1 MFSLQLQGED
11 GELDIELSALAF
23 PVICSPVST
32 RINIQEFP
40 HLDGLQFA
48 DNLDGEDQPID
59 LLLGAD
65 YYYKIVTGEVIK
77 GDTGPTA
84 VGSKLG
90 WLLLGPTSTTTS
102 LHTMSH
108 LVIDGRREMLFEE
121 KGNDEL
127 VSNLKRFWDLESLG
141 IVQRD
146 ESSVSTDILRDI
158 TFNGKR
164 YEVGLPWKEEV
175 FSLSNDYEL
184 SYNRLTSLVNRL
196 KQDPALLKEYNA
208 IIEEQIE
215 QGIVERVPVEK
226 EDNSATH
233 YILHHGVIR
242 NDRDTTKLRIV
253 FDGSAKE
260 RNNEQLS
267 LNDHLLNEPNFIPPI
282 FDVLVKFRSH
292 AIGLTADIEK
302 AFLQIEI
309 KESDRD
315 KLRFLWIKDLN
326 SNELKV
332 QQLRFCRLVFGLKPS
347 PSVLDGTVLHH
358 ISKYQET
365 EPEIVEV
372 LKDCTSTTFQLVHRM
387 MRLLSKFTRNQ
398 NKS

>member
-1 MFSLQLQGED
+1 M
-11 GELDIELSALAF
+11 AF

-48 DNLDGEDQPID
+48 DNLDGEDQSID
-59 LLLGAD
+59 MLLGAD

-84 VGSKLG
+84 EGSKLG

-102 LHTMSH
+102 LHTISH

-141 IVQRD
+141 IVQGD

-196 KQDPALLKEYNA
+196 KQDP
-208 IIEEQIE
+208 I
-215 QGIVERVPVEK
+215 
-226 EDNSATH
+226 
-233 YILHHGVIR
+233 
-242 NDRDTTKLRIV
+242 
-253 FDGSAKE
+253 
-260 RNNEQLS
+260 
-267 LNDHLLNEPNFIPPI
+267 
-282 FDVLVKFRSH
+282 
-292 AIGLTADIEK
+292 
-302 AFLQIEI
+302 
-309 KESDRD
+309 
-315 KLRFLWIKDLN
+315 
-326 SNELKV
+326 
-332 QQLRFCRLVFGLKPS
+332 
-347 PSVLDGTVLHH
+347 
-358 ISKYQET
+358 
-365 EPEIVEV
+365 
-372 LKDCTSTTFQLVHRM
+372 
-387 MRLLSKFTRNQ
+387 
-398 NKS
+398 